1 MNQVNFFQVNV
12 SELMSGDD
20 GKEKW
25 KVCPYL
31 VEAYTTTEAEAVIV
45 EQYKNLAIDWK
56 IKSIA
61 ESKIKEVILRPMT
74 K

>member
-12 SELMSGDD
+12 SELISDE

-31 VEAYTTTEAEAVIV
+31 VEAVSTFDAESIIT

-61 ESKIKEVILRPMT
+61 ESKIREVILRPST

>member
-12 SELMSGDD
+12 SELISED

-31 VEAYTTTEAEAVIV
+31 VEAYTTFEAESVIT
-45 EQYKNLAIDWK
+45 EQYRNLSIDWK

-61 ESKIKEVILRPMT
+61 ESKIREVILRPII